1 MRFTSNSIIFEM
13 QQTGHIELI
22 YGPMFSGKSSELLRK
37 IRRYE
42 HAKKKCLVVNYV
54 HDNRY
59 TDTEE
64 MATHDQYFLSHVESL
79 VKLLSY
85 QAWPQSFRRLKATM
99 SSLLMKGNSSLMLLT
114 FVRN

>member
-1 MRFTSNSIIFEM
+1 MRFTSNSIIFKM
-13 QQTGHIELI
+13 QQTGHIEVI

-37 IRRYE
+37 VRRYE
-42 HAKKKCLVVNYV
+42 HAKKKCLIVNYR

-64 MATHDQYFLSHVESL
+64 MATHDRYFLSDLESL

-85 QAWPQSFRRLKATM
+85 KTWPQSFGRPKATM
-99 SSLLMKGNSSLMLLT
+99 SSLLMKGNSSLMLLM